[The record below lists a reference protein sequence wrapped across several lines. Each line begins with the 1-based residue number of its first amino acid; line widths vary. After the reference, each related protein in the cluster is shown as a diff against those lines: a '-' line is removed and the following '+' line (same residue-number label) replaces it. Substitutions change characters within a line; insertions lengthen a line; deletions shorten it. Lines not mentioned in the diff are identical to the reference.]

1 MSRPI
6 VVIGRHEFTPRQKE
20 LLRKAGLNPE
30 NETKRII
37 QLNNPQEA
45 VESAK
50 AASAAIVVQALPLP
64 LLAQLLQAAA
74 RAGVEVYGFRMETI
88 ASVPVNE
95 NCPES
100 TEIERPAEGGVK
112 RCVRTAA
119 LQRLKRI
126 VIEAE
131 DVAN

>member
-6 VVIGRHEFTPRQKE
+6 VVIGRHEFTLRQKE

-30 NETKRII
+30 AEAKRIV
-37 QLNNPQEA
+37 QLNNPAEA
-45 VESAK
+45 VEAAK
-50 AASAAIVVQALPLP
+50 QANAAIVVQALPLP
-64 LLAQLLQAAA
+64 LLAQLLQAAN
-74 RAGVEVYGFRMETI
+74 RAGVEVFNFRMETF
-88 ASVPVNE
+88 ATVPAE
-95 NCPES
+95 QACPEG
-100 TEIERPAEGGVK
+100 TEIERPAEGGHK

-119 LQRLKRI
+119 LQRIKRI